1 MMINKELLIKILNE
15 NNLGLYIKG
24 KPLEEIPSNVGVMY
38 KVNEV
43 AAEKIIDEYNAHL
56 ESPEE

>member
-1 MMINKELLIKILNE
+1 MINRELLIKILSE
-15 NNLGLYIKG
+15 NNLGFYIKS
-24 KPLEEIPSNVGVMY
+24 KPLEEIPSNMGVMY

-43 AAEKIIDEYNAHL
+43 EVDKIVDEYNAHL

>member
-1 MMINKELLIKILNE
+1 MINRELLIKILSE
-15 NNLGLYIKG
+15 NNLGFYIKS

-43 AAEKIIDEYNAHL
+43 DAEKIIDEYNAHL